1 MSKAPWRLSTTRP
14 GVSLTL
20 CSTSLCLSKL
30 FFESFSCDLE
40 QQVEES
46 LPPAFLSPLGILRK
60 YEKWDC
66 NNETSFSTRSHEG
79 GTATQALLLHLT
91 AGMPVLGDGVDS
103 TRDILSEEF
112 RNFTDQLRTVTSQQD
127 RWGNSFISYLIE
139 PRAGQ
144 KWERK
149 IQIIQQIFF
158 ECLLCGGN

>member
-1 MSKAPWRLSTTRP
+1 M
-14 GVSLTL
+14 
-20 CSTSLCLSKL
+20 
-30 FFESFSCDLE
+30 
-40 QQVEES
+40 
-46 LPPAFLSPLGILRK
+46 PPAFLSPLGILRK

-144 KWERK
+144 K
-149 IQIIQQIFF
+149 
-158 ECLLCGGN
+158 